1 MYILGL
7 SWWLRCPKEFFW
19 NAGDLGWIPG
29 LGRSPGGGHG
39 NQLQYSFLK
48 NSMNGGA
55 WGATV
60 HRAAKTDRLKLFH
73 FQMYIQL
80 NTFCLTYSFIVAGHG
95 LLLPLCYCE

>member
-7 SWWLRCPKEFFW
+7 SWWLRCPKEFSW

-29 LGRSPGGGHG
+29 LGRSPGGGQG

-55 WGATV
+55 
-60 HRAAKTDRLKLFH
+60 
-73 FQMYIQL
+73 
-80 NTFCLTYSFIVAGHG
+80 
-95 LLLPLCYCE
+95 